1 MAFVYPAFLWA
12 LFALA
17 IPVLI
22 HLFQLRRFK
31 RIDFPNVRFLAEVSQ
46 QTRAR
51 KKIQHWLVL
60 LARVLAITAL
70 VLAFAQ
76 PFIPTG
82 STATTVGE
90 RAVSVYID
98 DSNSMDGMG
107 PQGRSLDVARTGA
120 RDVVMNQGPTAQFQV
135 LTGAFEG
142 REQLLMG
149 RDEALEASSQV
160 AVGAYTRPLSQVI
173 TRQREALARNEAPV
187 KRAYVFTDLQRSIT
201 DVAEWTND
209 STIPTIIVPIQ
220 ARDRENLSIDSVWF
234 QDPVRRNGQ
243 REALFVRISNRGTQE
258 LINVPLRLVVNGQ
271 QRAMATFSLAG
282 GTTADTTLRF
292 TNERGGL
299 QWGEVS
305 LDDAPIVFDDRMY
318 IAYPVIDRL
327 NVLLIGGRDA
337 ESDADITR
345 VFADDSTHA
354 WTFMDQK
361 AVDPSVIAR
370 QDLVVLNA
378 LPEVTSGLGQA
389 LATFVEAG
397 GSLVLFPPAATPPT
411 GYADL
416 LPRLGAGAT
425 AHSDTTT
432 VKVDRIDLDKPFY
445 RDIFSSMPRNVD
457 LPTVRERWDLSV
469 PPGSDA
475 LLRMQNGAVL
485 LAAIRRERGTVY
497 LCATPLQANSSNFTR
512 HGLFAATLLRM
523 AELSRPSGALYYT
536 VGTSTLLP
544 LNGLEFAP
552 DQVPHLRGPN
562 GLDLIPELRRVGG
575 TTQLLLHDQDLP
587 DGHYAVTVAN
597 DTLSVLALNLDR
609 KESDLAT
616 LSVDEL
622 RAQLELHGLTSITV
636 LETTGDDL
644 SLRLAELDQGRKLW
658 KWFILLALLFLLT
671 EVLLIRYLR

>member
-31 RIDFPNVRFLAEVSQ
+31 RIDFPNVRFLAEVSL

-60 LARVLAITAL
+60 LARLLAITCL

-76 PFIPTG
+76 PFIP
-82 STATTVGE
+82 STSATTTAGD
-90 RAVSVYID
+90 RAISLYID
-98 DSNSMDGMG
+98 DSNSMDGLG
-107 PQGRSLDVARTGA
+107 PQGRSLDVARTAA
-120 RDVVMNQGPTAQFQV
+120 RDVVSNQGPTAQFQV
-135 LTGAFEG
+135 LTGRFDG

-160 AVGAYTRPLSQVI
+160 TIGAYTRPLSQVI
-173 TRQREALARNEAPV
+173 TRQREALARSEAPV
-187 KRAYVFTDLQRSIT
+187 KRAYILTDLQRSIT
-201 DVAEWTND
+201 DVAQWTND

-220 ARDRENLSIDSVWF
+220 ANDRENLSIDSVWF

-243 REALFVRISNRGTQE
+243 RESLVVRISNRGEQE
-258 LINVPLRLVVNGQ
+258 LINVPLRLLVNGQ

-299 QWGEVS
+299 HWGEVT
-305 LDDAPIVFDDRMY
+305 LDDAPIVFDDRMF

-354 WTFMDQK
+354 WTFLD
-361 AVDPSVIAR
+361 ARSVDPSAIAR

-378 LPEVTSGLGQA
+378 LPDVTSGLGQA

-397 GSLVLFPPAATPPT
+397 GSVVLFPPAATDPT

-416 LPRLGAGAT
+416 LTRFAAGAT
-425 AHSDTTT
+425 AHGDTTT
-432 VKVDRIDLDKPFY
+432 VKVDRIDLEKPFY

-457 LPTVRERWDLSV
+457 LPTVRERWDLRV

-475 LLRMQNGAVL
+475 LLRMQDGSVL
-485 LAAIRRERGTVY
+485 LAAVRRERGTVY
-497 LCATPLQANSSNFTR
+497 LCATPLEISASNFTR

-523 AELSRPSGALYYT
+523 AELSRPSGALYHT
-536 VGTSTLLP
+536 VGSATLLP
-544 LNGLEFAP
+544 VDGLEFGP
-552 DQVPHLRGPN
+552 DEVPHLRGPD
-562 GLDLIPELRRVGG
+562 GVDLIPELRRAGG
-575 TTQLLLHDQDLP
+575 VTQLVLHDQDLP
-587 DGHYAVTVAN
+587 DGHYALTVEA
-597 DTLSVLALNLDR
+597 DTLRMLALNLDR
-609 KESDLAT
+609 AESDLGHLT
-616 LSVDEL
+616 VEEL
-622 RAQLELHGLTSITV
+622 KAQLELQGLNTFSV
-636 LETTGDDL
+636 LEATGDEL

-658 KWFILLALLFLLT
+658 KWFILFALIFLLS